1 MATIDIRT
9 AVPGPRSRA
18 LLARRQAA
26 VSSSPFMTTSLFVER
41 AAGATLT
48 DVDGNT
54 FLDFAGGIGTVNV
67 GHARPEVV
75 AAIREQAGRFVHT
88 CFNVAMY
95 EPYVALAEKLNE
107 IVPAAGPRK
116 SVLFNTGAEAVENA
130 VKIARRVTGR
140 QAVLTFEHGFAGRT
154 YMALSLTSKV
164 QPYKAGFGPFMPE
177 VHRLP
182 YPYLYR
188 SGFSDEEAYVDHLL
202 AGVRDFFRSHVDP
215 ASVAC
220 LWIELVTGEG
230 GFLVAPP
237 RYVTG
242 LKAICAE
249 HGILF
254 IADEIQTGFG
264 RTGQLFATEH
274 YGIEPDLVTVAKSI
288 AGGLPLSAVVGRADL
303 LDGVQVGGLGG
314 TYCGNP
320 VACAAALATIDVYQ
334 REHVA
339 DHAAALGRR
348 LRARLEGWQA
358 RFPEIGDVRGLGAM
372 LAVEF
377 VKDRATREP
386 AKEILVDV
394 AARCLERGLILL
406 GSGTY
411 GNVMRFLFPLVI
423 TLDQLEEGLDVI
435 EGVLQDRHGR
445 ASADSRS

>member
-1 MATIDIRT
+1 MASIDIRT
-9 AVPGPRSRA
+9 PIPGPRSRA

-26 VSSSPFMTTSLFVER
+26 VSSSPFMTTPLFVAH

-75 AAIREQAGRFVHT
+75 AAIREQAGRALHT

-95 EPYVALAEKLNE
+95 EPYVALAEKLNA

-130 VKIARRVTGR
+130 VKIARKVTGR
-140 QAVLTFEHGFAGRT
+140 PGVLTFEHGFAGRT
-154 YMALSLTSKV
+154 YMALTLTSKV
-164 QPYKAGFGPFMPE
+164 APYKAGFGPFMPE

-188 SGFSDEEAYVDHLL
+188 SGFTDEEAYVDHLL
-202 AGVRDFFRSHVDP
+202 DGVREFFRTHVDP
-215 ASVAC
+215 ASIAC

-230 GFLVAPP
+230 GFLVAPR
-237 RYVTG
+237 RYVQG
-242 LKAICAE
+242 LKALCAE

-254 IADEIQTGFG
+254 IADEIQTGFC
-264 RTGQLFATEH
+264 RTGTLFATEQ
-274 YGIEPDLVTVAKSI
+274 YGIEPELVTVAKSI

-320 VACAAALATIDVYQ
+320 VACAAALATIDVYE
-334 REHVA
+334 RERIA

-348 LRARLEGWQA
+348 LRSRLDGWQG
-358 RFPEIGDVRGLGAM
+358 RFPCIGEVRGLGAM

-377 VKDRATREP
+377 VADRTSRKPSKETFAT
-386 AKEILVDV
+386 V
-394 AARCLERGLILL
+394 AARCLERGVILL
-406 GSGTY
+406 GSGTH

-423 TLDQLEEGLDVI
+423 TAGQLDEGLDVI
-435 EGVLQDRHGR
+435 EGVLEGLGG
-445 ASADSRS
+445 

>member
-1 MATIDIRT
+1 MPSIVIRT

-18 LLARRQAA
+18 LLERRKAA
-26 VSSSPFMTTSLFVER
+26 VSSSPFMTTPLFVER
-41 AAGATLT
+41 ADGATLT

-75 AAIREQAGRFVHT
+75 AAIREQAGRALHT

-95 EPYVALAEKLNE
+95 EPYVALAEKLNA
-107 IVPAAGPRK
+107 IVPTAGPRK

-140 QAVLTFEHGFAGRT
+140 AGVLTFEHGFAGRT

-164 QPYKAGFGPFMPE
+164 IPYKAGFGPFMPE

-188 SGFSDEEAYVDHLL
+188 SGFTDEEAYVDHLL
-202 AGVRDFFRSHVDP
+202 DGVRDFFRTHVDP
-215 ASVAC
+215 RDIAC
-220 LWIELVTGEG
+220 LWIELVAGEG

-237 RYVTG
+237 RYIQG
-242 LKAICAE
+242 LRALCAE
-249 HGILF
+249 HGIIF
-254 IADEIQTGFG
+254 IVDEIQTGFC
-264 RTGQLFATEH
+264 RTGTMFATEQ

-303 LDGVQVGGLGG
+303 LDGVPVGGLGG

-320 VACAAALATIDVYQ
+320 VACAAGLATIEVYE
-334 REHVA
+334 RERVA
-339 DHAAALGRR
+339 AHAADLGRR
-348 LRARLEGWQA
+348 LRSRLHGWQR
-358 RFPEIGDVRGLGAM
+358 RFPSIGDVRGLGAM

-377 VKDRATREP
+377 VADAASRTP
-386 AKEILVDV
+386 AKQTFAAV
-394 AARCLERGLILL
+394 AARALERGVILI
-406 GSGTY
+406 GSGTH

-423 TLDQLEEGLDVI
+423 TAEQLDEGLAVI
-435 EGVLQDRHGR
+435 EEALAE
-445 ASADSRS
+445 ASA

>member
-1 MATIDIRT
+1 
-9 AVPGPRSRA
+9 
-18 LLARRQAA
+18 
-26 VSSSPFMTTSLFVER
+26 
-41 AAGATLT
+41 
-48 DVDGNT
+48 
-54 FLDFAGGIGTVNV
+54 
-67 GHARPEVV
+67 
-75 AAIREQAGRFVHT
+75 
-88 CFNVAMY
+88 
-95 EPYVALAEKLNE
+95 
-107 IVPAAGPRK
+107 
-116 SVLFNTGAEAVENA
+116 
-130 VKIARRVTGR
+130 
-140 QAVLTFEHGFAGRT
+140 
-154 YMALSLTSKV
+154 
-164 QPYKAGFGPFMPE
+164 
-177 VHRLP
+177 
-182 YPYLYR
+182 
-188 SGFSDEEAYVDHLL
+188 
-202 AGVRDFFRSHVDP
+202 
-215 ASVAC
+215 
-220 LWIELVTGEG
+220 
-230 GFLVAPP
+230 
-237 RYVTG
+237 
-242 LKAICAE
+242 
-249 HGILF
+249 
-254 IADEIQTGFG
+254 
-264 RTGQLFATEH
+264 
-274 YGIEPDLVTVAKSI
+274 
-288 AGGLPLSAVVGRADL
+288 
-303 LDGVQVGGLGG
+303 G

>member
-1 MATIDIRT
+1 MASIDIKT
-9 AVPGPRSRA
+9 PIPGPRSRA

-26 VSSSPFMTTSLFVER
+26 VSSSPFMTTPLFVDH

-75 AAIREQAGRFVHT
+75 AAIREQAGRALHT

-95 EPYVALAEKLNE
+95 EPYVALAEKLNA

-130 VKIARRVTGR
+130 VKVARKVTGR
-140 QAVLTFEHGFAGRT
+140 PGVLTFEHGFAGRT
-154 YMALSLTSKV
+154 YMALTLTSKV
-164 QPYKAGFGPFMPE
+164 APYKAGFGPFMPD

-188 SGFSDEEAYVDHLL
+188 SGFTDEEAYVDHLL
-202 AGVRDFFRSHVDP
+202 DGVRDFFRTHVDP
-215 ASVAC
+215 ASIAC

-237 RYVTG
+237 RYVQG
-242 LKAICAE
+242 LKALCAE

-254 IADEIQTGFG
+254 IADEIQTGFC
-264 RTGQLFATEH
+264 RTGTLFATEQ
-274 YGIEPDLVTVAKSI
+274 YGIEPELVTVAKSI

-320 VACAAALATIDVYQ
+320 VACAAALATIDVYE
-334 REHVA
+334 RERIA

-348 LRARLEGWQA
+348 LRSRLDGWQG
-358 RFPEIGDVRGLGAM
+358 RFPCIGEVRGLGAM

-377 VKDRATREP
+377 VADRTSRRP
-386 AKEILVDV
+386 SKETFTTV
-394 AARCLERGLILL
+394 AARCLERGVILL

-423 TLDQLEEGLDVI
+423 TEAQLDEGLDVI
-435 EGVLQDRHGR
+435 EGVLEGLGG
-445 ASADSRS
+445 

>member
-1 MATIDIRT
+1 MASIDIQT
-9 AVPGPRSRA
+9 PIPGPRSRA

-26 VSSSPFMTTSLFVER
+26 VSSSPFMTTPLFVEH

-54 FLDFAGGIGTVNV
+54 FLDFAAGIGTVNV

-75 AAIREQAGRFVHT
+75 AAIREQAGRAIHT

-95 EPYVALAEKLNE
+95 EPYVALAEKLNA

-130 VKIARRVTGR
+130 VKIARKVTGR
-140 QAVLTFEHGFAGRT
+140 PGVLTFEHGFAGRT

-164 QPYKAGFGPFMPE
+164 APYKAGFGPFMPE

-188 SGFSDEEAYVDHLL
+188 SGFTDEDAYVDHLL
-202 AGVRDFFRSHVDP
+202 DGVREFFRTHVDP
-215 ASVAC
+215 GSIAC

-230 GFLVAPP
+230 GFLVAPR
-237 RYVTG
+237 RYVQG
-242 LKAICAE
+242 LKALCTE

-254 IADEIQTGFG
+254 IADEIQTGFC
-264 RTGQLFATEH
+264 RTGTLFATEQ
-274 YGIEPDLVTVAKSI
+274 YGIEPELITVAKSI

-320 VACAAALATIDVYQ
+320 VACAAALATIDVYE
-334 REHVA
+334 RERIA
-339 DHAAALGRR
+339 DHAAALGRHLRSR
-348 LRARLEGWQA
+348 LDGWPA
-358 RFPEIGDVRGLGAM
+358 RFPCVGDVRGLGAM

-377 VKDRATREP
+377 VADRASRRP
-386 AKEILVDV
+386 AKETFATV
-394 AARCLERGLILL
+394 AARCLERGVILL

-423 TLDQLEEGLDVI
+423 TTAQLDEGLDVI
-435 EGVLQDRHGR
+435 EGVLQDLRG
-445 ASADSRS
+445 

>member
-1 MATIDIRT
+1 MGSIDIRT

-26 VSSSPFMTTSLFVER
+26 VSSSPFMTTPLFVDR

-75 AAIREQAGRFVHT
+75 AAIREQAGRAIHT

-95 EPYVALAEKLNE
+95 EPYVALAEKLNA
-107 IVPAAGPRK
+107 IVPTAGPRK
-116 SVLFNTGAEAVENA
+116 SALFNTGAEAVENA

-140 QAVLTFEHGFAGRT
+140 PGVLTFEHGFAGRT
-154 YMALSLTSKV
+154 YMALTLTSKV
-164 QPYKAGFGPFMPE
+164 APYKQGFGPFMPE

-188 SGFSDEEAYVDHLL
+188 SGFSDEAAYVDHLL
-202 AGVRDFFRSHVDP
+202 DGVRDFFRTHVDP
-215 ASVAC
+215 ASIAC

-237 RYVTG
+237 RYVQG
-242 LKAICAE
+242 LRTLCAE

-254 IADEIQTGFG
+254 IADEIQTGFC
-264 RTGQLFATEH
+264 RTGTLFATEQ
-274 YGIEPDLVTVAKSI
+274 YGIEPDLITVAKSI

-303 LDGVQVGGLGG
+303 LDGVHVGGLGG

-320 VACAAALATIDVYQ
+320 VACAAALAAIEVY
-334 REHVA
+334 EHERIA
-339 DHAAALGRR
+339 DHAAGLGRR
-348 LRARLEGWQA
+348 LRARLEAWQA
-358 RFPEIGDVRGLGAM
+358 RFPSIGEVRGLGAM
-372 LAVEF
+372 LAIEF
-377 VKDRATREP
+377 VADRASRRP
-386 AKEILVDV
+386 SKEAFATV
-394 AARCLERGLILL
+394 AARCLERGVILL
-406 GSGTY
+406 GAGTY

-423 TLDQLEEGLDVI
+423 TEAQLDEGLDVI
-435 EGVLQDRHGR
+435 ESVLTGLGN
-445 ASADSRS
+445 

>member
-1 MATIDIRT
+1 MPSIVIRT

-18 LLARRQAA
+18 LLERRKAA
-26 VSSSPFMTTSLFVER
+26 VSSSPFMTTPLFVER
-41 AAGATLT
+41 ADGATLT

-75 AAIREQAGRFVHT
+75 AAIREQAGRALHT

-95 EPYVALAEKLNE
+95 EPYVALAEKLNA
-107 IVPAAGPRK
+107 IVPTAGPRK

-140 QAVLTFEHGFAGRT
+140 AGVLTFEHGFAGRT

-164 QPYKAGFGPFMPE
+164 IPYKAGFGPFMPE
-177 VHRLP
+177 VYRLP

-188 SGFSDEEAYVDHLL
+188 SGFTDEEAYVDHLL
-202 AGVRDFFRSHVDP
+202 DGVRDFFRTHVDP
-215 ASVAC
+215 RDVAC
-220 LWIELVTGEG
+220 LWIELVAGEG

-237 RYVTG
+237 RYIQG
-242 LKAICAE
+242 LRALCAE
-249 HGILF
+249 HGIIF
-254 IADEIQTGFG
+254 IVDEIQTGFC
-264 RTGQLFATEH
+264 RTGTMFATEQ

-303 LDGVQVGGLGG
+303 LDGVPVGGLGG

-320 VACAAALATIDVYQ
+320 VACAAGLAAIEVYE
-334 REHVA
+334 RERVA
-339 DHAAALGRR
+339 AHAADLGRR
-348 LRARLEGWQA
+348 LRSRLHGWQR
-358 RFPEIGDVRGLGAM
+358 RFPSIGDVRGLGAM

-377 VKDRATREP
+377 VADAASRAP
-386 AKEILVDV
+386 AKQTFAAV
-394 AARCLERGLILL
+394 AARALERGVILI
-406 GSGTY
+406 GSGTH

-423 TLDQLEEGLDVI
+423 TAEQLDEGLAVI
-435 EGVLQDRHGR
+435 EEAL
-445 ASADSRS
+445 AETSA